1 MKLGN
6 SKLIFRCA
14 VIDAFLVVGAALILT
29 VLSGIEA
36 VAHVYEKLDVVLTF
50 VLPIAAVVAWRG
62 AAHARSLV
70 AGRRGWVRPA
80 VEGFLAGFLLMPVG
94 HAISMTQ
101 ESLAC
106 GPPWPSINAPA
117 NCWMAY
123 FGFLLQCSL
132 VLGSIGAL
140 SALLVSA
147 VNRVIVGRYTG

>member
-1 MKLGN
+1 MKFG
-6 SKLIFRCA
+6 SSSLIFRCA

-36 VAHVYEKLDVVLTF
+36 VARVYEKLGVVLAF

-80 VEGFLAGFLLMPVG
+80 VEGFLTGFLLMPVG
-94 HAISMTQ
+94 HAIGMIQ

-106 GPPWPSINAPA
+106 GPLWPTINAPA
-117 NCWMAY
+117 DYWMIY

-132 VLGSIGAL
+132 VLGSIGSL
-140 SALLVSA
+140 SALLISA
-147 VNRVIVGRYTG
+147 VNRVVVGRYPG